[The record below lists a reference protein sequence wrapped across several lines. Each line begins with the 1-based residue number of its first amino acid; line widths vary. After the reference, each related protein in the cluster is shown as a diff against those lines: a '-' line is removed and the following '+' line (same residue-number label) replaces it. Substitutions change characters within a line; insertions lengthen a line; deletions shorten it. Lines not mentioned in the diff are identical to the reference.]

1 MVGRAAGVSVDPLIQ
16 PFSHI
21 WICAARDMRL
31 RFVQVFRPTSFYV
44 QRVCVQTPGLHL
56 AGLAGAAVPAH
67 ADWYLDNESSRLSFV
82 TTKNT
87 EIAEVQ
93 RFLVLHGKV
102 DGKGAAQ
109 LEVELESVNSGIPL
123 RDERMRNSLFQIK
136 TFPEA
141 LINTQINLQ
150 PINELAPGAQLEL
163 RLPLSVTLHGKT
175 QTYSAELLAT
185 RLDDRRFQVVTLE
198 PVVLHAEDFDLAPGV
213 AALRKAAGLKSISLS
228 VPVGAVLI
236 FTAR

>member
-1 MVGRAAGVSVDPLIQ
+1 ML
-16 PFSHI
+16 
-21 WICAARDMRL
+21 
-31 RFVQVFRPTSFYV
+31 FRSF
-44 QRVCVQTPGLHL
+44 
-56 AGLAGAAVPAH
+56 
-67 ADWYLDNESSRLSFV
+67 D
-82 TTKNT
+82 
-87 EIAEVQ
+87 
-93 RFLVLHGKV
+93 
-102 DGKGAAQ
+102 
-109 LEVELESVNSGIPL
+109 
-123 RDERMRNSLFQIK
+123 IK

-150 PINELAPGAQLEL
+150 PINDLAPGAQLEL

-198 PVVLHAEDFDLAPGV
+198 PVVLHAEDFELVPGV
-213 AALRKAAGLKSISLS
+213 TALRKAAGLASISLS

>member
-1 MVGRAAGVSVDPLIQ
+1 MFNVSVFKPLA
-16 PFSHI
+16 FLLL
-21 WICAARDMRL
+21 AAI
-31 RFVQVFRPTSFYV
+31 
-44 QRVCVQTPGLHL
+44 
-56 AGLAGAAVPAH
+56 AVPAQ
-67 ADWYLDNESSRLSFV
+67 AAWYLDNESSRLSFV

-87 EIAEVQ
+87 DLSEVQ

-102 DGKGAAQ
+102 DDKGAAQ

-123 RDERMRNSLFQIK
+123 RDERMRNDLFQIK
-136 TFPEA
+136 THPDA
-141 LINTQINLQ
+141 LINAQINLQ
-150 PINELAPGAQLEL
+150 PINDLATGAQLEL

-175 QTYSAELLAT
+175 QTYNAELLAT

-198 PVVLHAEDFDLAPGV
+198 PLVLHAKDFDLLSGV
-213 AALRKAAGLKSISLS
+213 EALRKAAGLDAISLS